1 MQGIYRALSMNV
13 LLDVNRLQNNMQL
26 FTADTACVRMP

>member
-1 MQGIYRALSMNV
+1 MQGIYRALSMKW
-13 LLDVNRLQNNMQL
+13 LDVNRLQNNMQL

>member
-1 MQGIYRALSMNV
+1 MQDIYRALPRNM

-26 FTADTACVRMP
+26 STADTACVRMP